1 LLVDKSEGMSG
12 DYSMGGVKL
21 FRYNEPMAFRY
32 KSDILALALLA
43 LLALIFFWPVT
54 LNLGWI
60 PQGGGDLVSFL
71 WPTYSYAAQS
81 LHAGRIPLWNP
92 TLYSG
97 APFAADNQSGLFYP
111 INLLTFLFFPSLPY
125 TAMEWL
131 VVFHFWLAGASMYF
145 LMRVLLS
152 EESSTRSA
160 PKNTDDTENEKR
172 SVKSDLIRAIRVQIF
187 FPALFSAIAYM
198 FSDVFIMHIGH
209 LNIVATSAWLPA
221 AFAALHLGFTRHSA
235 GWAAGAGVILG
246 IAVLAGHAQMTL
258 IITFGLGLYA
268 LWNILIGQRRL
279 SLIGLVGLMFVVAF
293 GISAIAL
300 IPGAEMLRFTA
311 RTQLDYA
318 TASLY
323 SLPWAS
329 LAGLFSPLVFGRGV
343 QNFWGPWDRVEL
355 GYVGVLPLVFAGFA
369 SFKNRRGIS
378 IFLVILGSLAWL
390 IALGAN
396 TPLHYFLYQNVPGFA
411 QLRAPARFILLTDFS
426 IAVLAGLG
434 LQRLNTMP
442 RKQILLWCS
451 FLLIAGFT
459 AIYLNYHQAVAST
472 GFAHNASLYT
482 GLIITFSL
490 LLIGLFFCLWLPSR
504 EAIARR
510 PSSVLRL
517 TQWSFVLFLSADL
530 LGHGA
535 WIEVDSQD
543 ATLGFQHPKA
553 LEFLQSQPL
562 PTRIDNASGAWSPD
576 AAARYGLEDIN
587 GLSNPLAL
595 AAYQTYLGAV
605 GARGT
610 PLYNFLNAQFVIA
623 DKDRPPADSTFVPI
637 FNEDPAL
644 DIYLNTNA
652 MPRVSLVY
660 SATLVPNGEAAFGA
674 IHDPS
679 FNPLVSVVAEGMAPT
694 PTLPPS
700 ESSPMGEGS
709 QANLYYLDYA
719 AESFTV
725 VAITPAPAYLVFSE
739 VWYPG
744 WRAWVDG
751 VETPIFIANFAF
763 RGIYLTQAGEHTI
776 VMRFDPLS
784 WKIGLGITLLTV
796 LGLIVWI
803 VVHVRAL
810 RQAPGTA
817 RVSPELVAG

>member
-1 LLVDKSEGMSG
+1 MLS
-12 DYSMGGVKL
+12 
-21 FRYNEPMAFRY
+21 RY
-32 KSDILALALLA
+32 KSDLIALAFLA
-43 LLALIFFWPVT
+43 LLALIFFWPVI

-92 TLYSG
+92 TLYAG

-111 INLLTFLFFPSLPY
+111 INLLTFLLVPSLPY
-125 TAMEWL
+125 AAMEWL

-152 EESSTRSA
+152 SEEDRTRIPRKEIDA
-160 PKNTDDTENEKR
+160 TEMDDTEKNKK
-172 SVKSDLIRAIRVQIF
+172 SVTSAEGIRAIRVPI
-187 FPALFSAIAYM
+187 PALFSAIAYM
-198 FSDVFIMHIGH
+198 FSEVFIMHIGH

-221 AFAALHLGFTRHSA
+221 AFAALHLSLTRRSP

-246 IAVLAGHAQMTL
+246 GAVLAGHAQMTL
-258 IITFGLGLYA
+258 IVTIGLGLYA
-268 LWNILIGQRRL
+268 LWQIIIGPKRLALISL
-279 SLIGLVGLMFVVAF
+279 SALMFAIAF
-293 GISAIAL
+293 GVSAIAL

-311 RTQLDYA
+311 RTQLNYA

-329 LAGLFSPLVFGRGV
+329 LAGLFSPLVFGRGM

-355 GYVGVLPLVFAGFA
+355 GYLGVLPLVFAGFA
-369 SFKNRRGIS
+369 PFKDRRS
-378 IFLVILGSLAWL
+378 LPVFLVGLGVLAWL

-396 TPLHYFLYQNVPGFA
+396 TPLHHFLYQNVPGFA

-434 LQRLNTMP
+434 LQRLSTLS
-442 RKQILLWCS
+442 RQRILAWCS
-451 FLLIAGFT
+451 FLFIAGFA
-459 AIYLNYHQAVAST
+459 AIYLSYRQAVAST
-472 GFAHNASLYT
+472 GVAHDSSLYI

-490 LLIGLFFCLWLPSR
+490 LLVGLLLCLWQPS
-504 EAIARR
+504 
-510 PSSVLRL
+510 SSVLRL
-517 TQWSFVLFLSADL
+517 PSSVYRLSSVFRLSSFVILLSADL
-530 LGHGA
+530 LAHGA
-535 WIEVDSQD
+535 WIEVDTSD
-543 ATLGFQHPKA
+543 ATLGFQHPQA
-553 LEFLQSQPL
+553 LEYLQSQPL

-576 AAARYGLEDIN
+576 AAARYGLEDIG

-610 PLYNFLNAQFVIA
+610 SLYNFLNAQFVIA
-623 DKDRPPADSTFVPI
+623 NKDRPPADNTFVPV

-674 IHDPS
+674 IHDPN
-679 FNPLVSVVAEGMAPT
+679 FNPLVSVVAEGAPSPT
-694 PTLPPS
+694 PPPS
-700 ESSPMGEGS
+700 VQSPMGEGPGEEAE
-709 QANLYYLDYA
+709 ANLYYLHYA

-725 VAITPAPAYLVFSE
+725 IARNPAPAYLVFSE

-751 VETPIFIANFAF
+751 IETPIFIANFAF
-763 RGIYLTQAGEHTI
+763 RGIYLAQPGEHTV
-776 VMRFDPLS
+776 VMRFEPLS
-784 WKIGLGITLLTV
+784 WKIGLGITLLT
-796 LGLIVWI
+796 LIGLITWL
-803 VVHVRAL
+803 VRSRRNPYRA
-810 RQAPGTA
+810 QN
-817 RVSPELVAG
+817 

>member
-1 LLVDKSEGMSG
+1 MPLLHK
-12 DYSMGGVKL
+12 
-21 FRYNEPMAFRY
+21 Y
-32 KSDILALALLA
+32 KSDLLALAGLA

-54 LNLGWI
+54 FNLGWI
-60 PQGGGDLVSFL
+60 PHGGGDLVSFL

-81 LHAGRIPLWNP
+81 LHAGRLPLWNP

-152 EESSTRSA
+152 GKSGTRI
-160 PKNTDDTENEKR
+160 PRKETEVTKTNDTENNKK
-172 SVKSDLIRAIRVQIF
+172 SVKSGFFRAIRVPI
-187 FPALFSAIAYM
+187 PSGNELPSLFSAIAYM

-221 AFAALHLGFTRHSA
+221 AFAALHLGLTRRSP

-258 IITFGLGLYA
+258 IVAFGLGLYA
-268 LWNILIGQRRL
+268 IWNILIGPKRL
-279 SLIGLVGLMFVVAF
+279 ALIGLTGLMFATAF
-293 GISAIAL
+293 GISALAL
-300 IPGAEMLRFTA
+300 IPGAEMLRFTG

-355 GYVGVLPLVFAGFA
+355 GYVGVLPLVFTGCAP
-369 SFKNRRGIS
+369 FKNRRGIS
-378 IFLVILGSLAWL
+378 IFLIVLGLLAWL

-396 TPLHYFLYQNVPGFA
+396 TPLHHFLYQNVPGFA

-426 IAVLAGLG
+426 LAILAGLG
-434 LQRLNTMP
+434 LHRLNTVP
-442 RKQILLWCS
+442 RKQLLLWCG
-451 FLLIAGFT
+451 LLLVAGFS
-459 AIYLNYHQAVAST
+459 AIYLNYRQAVAST
-472 GFAHNASLYT
+472 GVAHDLSLYT
-482 GLIITFSL
+482 GLIIAFSFL
-490 LLIGLFFCLWLPSR
+490 LVGLLIALWQP
-504 EAIARR
+504 
-510 PSSVLRL
+510 PSSVLRPPSSVFRL
-517 TQWSFVLFLSADL
+517 YSVLRLSSFVLLLSADL
-530 LGHGA
+530 LAHGA
-535 WIEVDSQD
+535 WIEIDSHA

-610 PLYNFLNAQFVIA
+610 SLYNFLNAQFVIA
-623 DKDRPPADSTFVPI
+623 DKDRPPADSTFVPV

-674 IHDPS
+674 IHDPN
-679 FNPLVSVVAEGMAPT
+679 FNPLVSVVVEEGT
-694 PTLPPS
+694 PSQPPPS
-700 ESSPMGEGS
+700 GKPPMGEEPGEGVS
-709 QANLYYLDYA
+709 NLYYVHYA

-725 VAITPAPAYLVFSE
+725 IARTPAPAYLVFSE

-763 RGIYLTQAGEHTI
+763 RGVYLARPGEHTVI
-776 VMRFDPLS
+776 MRFDPLS
-784 WKIGLGITLLTV
+784 WKMGLGITLLT
-796 LGLIVWI
+796 LLSLIVWI
-803 VVHVRAL
+803 VVHLRRLSRRNRHRA
-810 RQAPGTA
+810 
-817 RVSPELVAG
+817 EN